1 MHCLNLVY
9 VVDQKSEC
17 QEPKVLD
24 MIIAKSYNIVPNNI
38 NPNNKQN

>member
-9 VVDQKSEC
+9 VIDQKFEW

-24 MIIAKSYNIVPNNI
+24 MIIVPNNI